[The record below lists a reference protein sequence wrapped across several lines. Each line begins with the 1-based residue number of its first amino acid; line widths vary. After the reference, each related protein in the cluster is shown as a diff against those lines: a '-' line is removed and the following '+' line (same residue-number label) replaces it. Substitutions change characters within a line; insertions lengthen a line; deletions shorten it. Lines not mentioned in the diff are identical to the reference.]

1 MLLSLFLIKCYDS
14 NVPAARDQGLE
25 DDLGIDKSSNQYQTI
40 LSILYVGYILMR
52 TYNLIN

>member
-1 MLLSLFLIKCYDS
+1 MLLYLSLIKCYDS